1 MIERIEEMAKESTII
16 GRMGKDE
23 AGVKKEEDG

>member
-23 AGVKKEEDG
+23 AEVQKVEEG